1 MSAMTS
7 LFRGLADAFSSAKV
21 RSLLAFTF
29 ALIALA
35 TVVFWLLEDWSLLQA
50 AFFAV
55 ATISTVGYGDVVP
68 ETVAGRIFCMVY
80 ILVGLGVF
88 VAAATAV
95 AEALIARRE
104 QDLSPGGD
112 RDGNGG

>member
-7 LFRGLADAFSSAKV
+7 LFRGLRDAFSSPRV
-21 RSLLAFTF
+21 RSLLAFTL

-55 ATISTVGYGDVVP
+55 STISTVGYGDVVP
-68 ETVAGRIFCMVY
+68 QTVAGKIFCMVY
-80 ILVGLGVF
+80 VVVGLGVF
-88 VAAATAV
+88 VAAASAV
-95 AEALIARRE
+95 AEALIARRQ
-104 QDLSPGGD
+104 QDIERSE
-112 RDGNGG
+112 

>member
-7 LFRGLADAFSSAKV
+7 IFLGLADAFSSPRV

-35 TVVFWLLEDWSLLQA
+35 TLVFWLIEDWTLLQS
-50 AFFAV
+50 AFIAV
-55 ATISTVGYGDVVP
+55 TTISTVGYGDLVP
-68 ETVAGRIFCMVY
+68 QTVAGRIFCTAH

-88 VAAATAV
+88 VAAARAV
-95 AEALIARRE
+95 AEALLTRWQR
-104 QDLSPGGD
+104 DLQRGE
-112 RDGNGG
+112 